1 MKLFKYA
8 LIALT
13 TAQTVHLEDL
23 GADDP
28 FSYLDYYMDG
38 DYYEDY
44 QEELDYQIGARAK
57 KKGPGRFDH
66 WYFLGLFG
74 NCFFI
79 EIRTVPQR
87 FTSVYFPSLFIWLL
101 GL

>member
-57 KKGPGRFDH
+57 KKGSG
-66 WYFLGLFG
+66 YFYMILPK
-74 NCFFI
+74 NY
-79 EIRTVPQR
+79 E
-87 FTSVYFPSLFIWLL
+87 LL
-101 GL
+101 YDAYRLMLTLLLTFCL

>member
-57 KKGPGRFDH
+57 KKGPGRFEH
-66 WYFLGLFG
+66 WYFFE
-74 NCFFI
+74 FFKTCSSMQD
-79 EIRTVPQR
+79 EK
-87 FTSVYFPSLFIWLL
+87 
-101 GL
+101 

>member
-57 KKGPGRFDH
+57 KKGPGRFEH
-66 WYFLGLFG
+66 LYFLGLFG
-74 NCFFI
+74 TCFFFI

-87 FTSVYFPSLFIWLL
+87 FTSVYFLI
-101 GL
+101 

>member
-57 KKGPGRFDH
+57 KKGSG
-66 WYFLGLFG
+66 YFLYDTTEKL
-74 NCFFI
+74 
-79 EIRTVPQR
+79 
-87 FTSVYFPSLFIWLL
+87 
-101 GL
+101 

>member
-44 QEELDYQIGARAK
+44 QEELDYQIGARGK
-57 KKGPGRFDH
+57 KKGMGII
-66 WYFLGLFG
+66 LL
-74 NCFFI
+74 
-79 EIRTVPQR
+79 PQ
-87 FTSVYFPSLFIWLL
+87 
-101 GL
+101 

>member
-57 KKGPGRFDH
+57 KKGPGRFEH
-66 WYFLGLFG
+66 LYFSYEFLWNLL
-74 NCFFI
+74 FI
-79 EIRTVPQR
+79 EIIGDQIEYGTYNG
-87 FTSVYFPSLFIWLL
+87 TL
-101 GL
+101 

>member
-8 LIALT
+8 LIAFT

-57 KKGPGRFDH
+57 KKGPGGFEYFSPLRFCLIMVH
-66 WYFLGLFG
+66 NLW
-74 NCFFI
+74 
-79 EIRTVPQR
+79 R
-87 FTSVYFPSLFIWLL
+87 FKVTKSN
-101 GL
+101 